1 MMAARP
7 VDIYGGIDYG
17 KWKMWSILSIPF
29 NTIVPPFLANTNIP
43 YDFPTPGAGA
53 VTVAGVTYPGIPI
66 AETGILRVI
75 VAENTGVVFSL
86 SLTRGFPAAPVQ
98 VVTPYNAGVA
108 LVANCLYLFDVPVQV
123 GDVVNFQ
130 FGAGTTIFRLDA
142 YIAIMMGP

>member
-1 MMAARP
+1 MAARP

-17 KWKMWSILSIPF
+17 KWKLWSILSIPF
-29 NTIVPPFLANTNIP
+29 NTIVPAPLANTNIP
-43 YDFPTPGAGA
+43 HDFPTPGAGA

-86 SLTRGFPAAPVQ
+86 SLTRGFPATPVQ
-98 VVTPYNAGVA
+98 VVTPYNAGAA
-108 LVANCLYLFDVPVQV
+108 LAANCLYLFDVPVIR

-130 FGAGTTIFRLDA
+130 FAAGTTILMLDSF
-142 YIAIMMGP
+142 MVLMCGP

>member
-1 MMAARP
+1 MAARP

-17 KWKMWSILSIPF
+17 KWKLWSILSIPP
-29 NTIVPPFLANTNIP
+29 NTPAPPATNIP
-43 YDFPTPGAGA
+43 GT

-66 AETGILRVI
+66 TETGILRVI

-98 VVTPYNAGVA
+98 VVTPYSAGVA
-108 LVANCLYLFDVPVQV
+108 LAANCLYLFDVPVLV

-130 FGAGTTIFRLDA
+130 FGALTTILMLDA
-142 YIAIMMGP
+142 HIIIVQGP